1 MRGKKIFT
9 KKMIFFA
16 LVIFTFC
23 LIYFNPKAGN
33 LGWQEASRKSANL
46 VPLAK
51 DDALA
56 QVQIYSAKA
65 FSWRG
70 KFSQHTWIATKE
82 KNAESYLVYQVVLW
96 GTYFGAD
103 GVVLINQDLPD
114 RHWYDARPEI
124 IFSQSGEEA
133 QKIIPQIQA
142 AAKSYPYQKT
152 YRAYPG
158 PNSNTFVSHIIRSIP
173 ELKIALPNNA
183 IGKDWLC
190 NKNGVK
196 FFDLTESKT
205 GVQFS
210 LFGMFGI
217 LFGLVEGF
225 EINIIGLS
233 FGIDFLH
240 PALKLPGIGRVGMKN
255 HSDLKPE
262 QLHQN
267 ELHKTRY

>member
-96 GTYFGAD
+96 
-103 GVVLINQDLPD
+103 
-114 RHWYDARPEI
+114 
-124 IFSQSGEEA
+124 
-133 QKIIPQIQA
+133 
-142 AAKSYPYQKT
+142 
-152 YRAYPG
+152 
-158 PNSNTFVSHIIRSIP
+158 
-173 ELKIALPNNA
+173 
-183 IGKDWLC
+183 
-190 NKNGVK
+190 
-196 FFDLTESKT
+196 
-205 GVQFS
+205 
-210 LFGMFGI
+210 
-217 LFGLVEGF
+217 
-225 EINIIGLS
+225 
-233 FGIDFLH
+233 
-240 PALKLPGIGRVGMKN
+240 
-255 HSDLKPE
+255 
-262 QLHQN
+262 
-267 ELHKTRY
+267 